1 MTPKTKIPVE
11 ISARHVHLSQEHLE
25 ELFGKN
31 YKLKKQR
38 KLSQPRTFA
47 SEETVIL
54 INKDKEIK
62 NVRILGPSRKETQV
76 ELSKTDCIE
85 LGIDAPIRLS
95 GDHKNTQ
102 GIKIK
107 GPKGIID
114 LNQGV
119 IIAQRHLHLSPEQA
133 KELNLKEH
141 QLVSIKIL
149 GERSVTFHN
158 VIVRVD
164 ENYDCSFHLDT
175 DEGNAAGINNGTF
188 GEMVR

>member
-1 MTPKTKIPVE
+1 MTLKIPVE
-11 ISARHVHLSQEHLE
+11 ISARHVHPSQEHLE
-25 ELFGKN
+25 KLFGKD

-38 KLSQPRTFA
+38 ELSQLRTFA
-47 SEETVIL
+47 SEETVTL

-62 NVRILGPSRKETQV
+62 NVKILGPPRKETQV

-85 LGIDAPIRLS
+85 LGINAPIRLS

-107 GPKGIID
+107 GPNGEIN

-119 IIAQRHLHLSPEQA
+119 IIAKRHLHLSPEQA

-141 QLVSIKIL
+141 QAVSIKIL

-158 VIVRVD
+158 VIVRID
-164 ENYDCSFHLDT
+164 KDYDCSFHLDT
-175 DEGNAAGINNGTF
+175 DEGNAAGINKETF
-188 GEMVR
+188 GEMVG